1 MAEAATLCSVPV
13 AGRLGHEAADAV
25 ELLEALLAVAERAA
39 AVARLQVRVED
50 EELSATH
57 LQLGVHDALR
67 GASV

>member
-13 AGRLGHEAADAV
+13 AGRLGDEAADAV
-25 ELLEALLAVAERAA
+25 ELLEALLSVAEGAA

-57 LQLGVHDALR
+57 LR
-67 GASV
+67 

>member
-13 AGRLGHEAADAV
+13 AGGLGDEAADAV
-25 ELLEALLAVAERAA
+25 ELLEALLAVAEGAA

-57 LQLGVHDALR
+57 LR
-67 GASV
+67 